1 MEKCVELLFSG
12 KNEAQII
19 GFAVAKNTSNP
30 CKKKFPGYFIYFKIK
45 WRLSTILKTRKKSVW
60 SDAFW
65 YVKVCI
71 FLEYIQCTIHWD
83 KTQMLKKFRWTK
95 QTEQKMPSFFFRE
108 LQLIT
113 ILFLICDSYMSWSTQ
128 ASSL

>member
-12 KNEAQII
+12 KKW
-19 GFAVAKNTSNP
+19 GSNHWF
-30 CKKKFPGYFIYFKIK
+30 CSREKYFKSLQKKFPRYFIYFKIK